1 MDKRFR
7 ILVVDDETVNIKVI
21 SSAFQGEYDVL
32 TALNGHDAISQLKEI
47 KPDLIL
53 LDVMMPDVNGFDVCK
68 IIKANPLYADIPVIF
83 LTAMNTHE
91 GAHQGLAFGGI
102 DYLAKPVANT
112 ELIRAVEAI
121 FRRSQRRSKR
131 EFKPDFTS
139 VEPLLKFK
147 LTPRAA
153 ETLLWLAQG
162 KTNPDIATILGI
174 TESTVKKHVQEIF
187 KKLHVETRG
196 AATVRALEVLG
207 SRSRRPRRSSAGSPA
222 RL

>member
-1 MDKRFR
+1 MKKILIIEDDPEMRQNLRALLQQLNFHPIEAENGRIGLELAKR
-7 ILVVDDETVNIKVI
+7 E
-21 SSAFQGEYDVL
+21 
-32 TALNGHDAISQLKEI
+32 

-53 LDVMMPDVNGFDVCK
+53 CDVMMPGLDGRGVLQALKRDTGL
-68 IIKANPLYADIPVIF
+68 ASIPFIF
-83 LTAMNTHE
+83 LTNLEESGDLRSGTHLE
-91 GAHQGLAFGGI
+91 AD